1 MRAIRVS
8 PQSDE
13 QLTSLRQLYR
23 HTRDVRVRTRTQI
36 VLLAVEHAMTAPKIA
51 EIVREND
58 GTVRAWLRRYE
69 AEGTEGL
76 SDRPRPGGPS
86 KITPAFVEE
95 LLAAVRKRPRGLGLP
110 FSLWR
115 CQRLADYLAE
125 QAGLR
130 VSHETIRRQL
140 AEYGVALSRPQ
151 HKVSSPDAEYEVK
164 KRRLKTQ
171 GAA

>member
-23 HTRDVRVRTRTQI
+23 HTRDVRVRTRAQI
-36 VLLAVEHAMTAPKIA
+36 VLLAVEQVLSAPKIA
-51 EIVREND
+51 EIVRENE

-110 FSLWR
+110 FSLWS
-115 CQRLADYLAE
+115 CQRLADHLTE
-125 QAGLR
+125 RTGLR

-151 HKVSSPDAEYEVK
+151 HKVSRPDPEYEVK